1 MDLATQLSHFGT
13 LDGIAVAL
21 LVLAWVVIGRLTEH
35 PPKGKPS
42 VTMLMI
48 QYRRDWMRQFVT
60 RQPRIFDATIVD
72 SLRQGTAFFAS
83 ATMITI
89 GGGLALIGNTE
100 RLLGLAQD
108 LSLDAPPSVV
118 WEMKILAALLF
129 VTNAFLNFVWSH
141 RLFGYCSIVMASVP
155 NDADD
160 PGALPRAL
168 QAAEINISAAK
179 NFNRGL
185 RSVYFAI
192 GTLAWLLGPVALMV
206 ATAVTF
212 YVIWQREFASHS
224 RRVLMGS

>member
-13 LDGIAVAL
+13 LDGIAAAL
-21 LVLAWVVIGRLTEH
+21 LVIAWVVIGRLTEH

-83 ATMITI
+83 ATMIAI

-224 RRVLMGS
+224 RRVLMGP